1 MKKRGI
7 AAAIAAA
14 LIVCGTAA
22 ASVAADLTTT
32 NLTIGAQVQPGAV
45 GADGLSL
52 PAGGTVIAPDT
63 YSYDDGNVI
72 VNVVPEGIAALAS
85 TACPDGW
92 LCLYFDANWQGTM
105 VQFRDEVW
113 QNLSA
118 FGANDAISSWS
129 NHKDKITTLSW
140 DANGGGAHFHMS
152 AHTHGASMGSWDDQ
166 ASAVHG

>member
-14 LIVCGTAA
+14 LIVCGMSA
-22 ASVAADLTTT
+22 ASVAADMTSAD
-32 NLTIGAQVQPGAV
+32 LTIGAKIQPGTI
-45 GADGLSL
+45 GADGQLL

-63 YSYDDGNVI
+63 YSYDGGDVI
-72 VNVVPEGIAALAS
+72 LNVVPDTLAALT

-92 LCLYFDANWQGTM
+92 LCLYFDAAWQGTM
-105 VQFRDEVW
+105 LQFQSEVW
-113 QNLSA
+113 QNLSDW
-118 FGANDAISSWS
+118 GANDKISSWS

-140 DANGGGAHFHMS
+140 DANGGGAHFHMD
-152 AHTHGASMGSWDDQ
+152 AHTHGSSMGSWNDQ